1 MTNTDW
7 VLIRLDNT
15 DSTNNYAMQLV
26 NDDKAHNGLTITAR
40 SQHSGKGQRG
50 RKWTDAPGKSL
61 LMSII
66 ITPQMPISS
75 QFAFS
80 ASIAVAVVN
89 VLQKLLPDCT
99 VHIKW
104 PNDIIVNDKK
114 AGGILIENILRGSL
128 WTHSIVGIGLNIL
141 QESFPDNLPAAISLM
156 IACGQP
162 LQVDDIRDQL
172 RSAIVACSARQVKIP
187 VVMEAYN
194 QLLFRRGQQQLFT
207 GNDEAWYATIVQAH
221 EDGTLEV
228 LTNEGHT
235 NFYIHGQV
243 KWVY

>member
-7 VLIRLDNT
+7 VLIKLDNT

-26 NDDKAHNGLTITAR
+26 NDDKAHHGLTITAQ

-61 LMSII
+61 LMSVVIN
-66 ITPQMPISS
+66 PRLPISA

-80 ASIAVAVVN
+80 ATMATAVAN
-89 VLQKLLPDCT
+89 VLQKLVPDCT
-99 VHIKW
+99 VRIKW
-104 PNDIIVNDKK
+104 PNDIIINDKK
-114 AGGILIENILRGSL
+114 AGGILIENVLRGSL

-141 QESFPDNLPAAISLM
+141 QDKFPPELPAAISLK
-156 IACGQP
+156 IASGT
-162 LQVDDIRDQL
+162 DFDIATIRDQIRTAL
-172 RSAIVACSARQVKIP
+172 VGSSTRPVTIVAA
-187 VVMEAYN
+187 MEAYN
-194 QLLFRRGQQQLFT
+194 ALLYKKGEMQLFT
-207 GNDEAWYATIVQAH
+207 NDHESWQAKIIQVH

-228 LTNEGHT
+228 LTEDNKT
-235 NFYIHGQV
+235 AFYIHGQV